1 VTRFELLLA
10 VVDRGGGRRTGS
22 GSSEDG
28 SGGAGRMRLVT
39 ARDAEPD
46 TSKRLDRDNG
56 RQQREREIIDAID
69 TSKLTEM
76 AKM

>member
-1 VTRFELLLA
+1 M
-10 VVDRGGGRRTGS
+10 VVDRGGRRTGSGSGS

-28 SGGAGRMRLVT
+28 SGGAGTMRLGT

-56 RQQREREIIDAID
+56 RQQRELIDA
-69 TSKLTEM
+69 
-76 AKM
+76 